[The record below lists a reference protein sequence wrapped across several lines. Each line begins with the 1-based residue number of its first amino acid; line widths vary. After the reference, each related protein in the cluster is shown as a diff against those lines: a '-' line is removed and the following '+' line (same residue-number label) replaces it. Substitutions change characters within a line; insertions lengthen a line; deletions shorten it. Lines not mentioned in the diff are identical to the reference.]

1 MTKQGTQSKHGV
13 NTQRYSFSVLT
24 SSGAKASYWVQKT
37 RPNFTGKKAGC
48 QAWTVSASPRN
59 CNMQYNSG
67 LQHHQSRL
75 YGVQQRHSQGPA
87 LGATSYHHFH
97 LQQQQQQAPYRHDQH
112 PSSPQRNAPAFQS
125 SYQEHGHEPRKL
137 DVYLLRRQGADTQAL
152 PHTASHLPHDMI
164 HAGSV
169 RAQALDARPGLA
181 LSQCRSPPPS
191 SAEQNL
197 RRAPQAPMYSH
208 PPGLASGPSVVQDH
222 ASERTHHTPNV
233 LDHEREQEGD
243 RRRQAADS
251 ERMNW
256 LTFLVRTMGT
266 CDRCHSMPNAHF
278 RSDLLLV

>member
-1 MTKQGTQSKHGV
+1 M
-13 NTQRYSFSVLT
+13 
-24 SSGAKASYWVQKT
+24 
-37 RPNFTGKKAGC
+37 
-48 QAWTVSASPRN
+48 SAPPRN
-59 CNMQYNSG
+59 CNMQYNYG

-75 YGVQQRHSQGPA
+75 YGVQQRHSQGQA
-87 LGATSYHHFH
+87 LGATSYHQFH

-125 SYQEHGHEPRKL
+125 SYQEHGHELTRKL

-169 RAQALDARPGLA
+169 RAEALDARPGSA

-197 RRAPQAPMYSH
+197 RRAPQPPMYSH

>member
-1 MTKQGTQSKHGV
+1 M
-13 NTQRYSFSVLT
+13 
-24 SSGAKASYWVQKT
+24 
-37 RPNFTGKKAGC
+37 
-48 QAWTVSASPRN
+48 SAPPRN
-59 CNMQYNSG
+59 CNMQYNYG

-75 YGVQQRHSQGPA
+75 YGVQQRHSQGQA
-87 LGATSYHHFH
+87 LGATSYHQFH

-164 HAGSV
+164 HAESV
-169 RAQALDARPGLA
+169 RAQALDARPGSA

-191 SAEQNL
+191 SAEQKL
-197 RRAPQAPMYSH
+197 RRAPQPPMYSH

-256 LTFLVRTMGT
+256 LTFLVRTMDT

-278 RSDLLLV
+278 WSDLLLV